1 MNLAVW
7 GHRIRI
13 ALACAAL
20 LPFLANGGFLRA
32 TTESRVQ
39 TPRKPEAK
47 IEIDTSKKANYKIP
61 RTIFGSFLEP
71 IGNSIYGG
79 LWADVLQN
87 SSFEEG
93 LWNAENLKKILAQE
107 PMLAR
112 SSELGLPL
120 PWEPLDYEQQNRY
133 APRWNDAANSYRSLL
148 VMGLPDKEV
157 GVRQKVYLPVHRTLC
172 YTGHLYAKLLSGSGK
187 FLVSIRQRNRA
198 NVIFTESSIT
208 LHGKDWAP
216 YQFHLE
222 LPAAKLA
229 PLEAS
234 DFVVSVEGETRVL
247 LDQASLFPDDSVDG
261 MDTDVV
267 SMAKAM
273 KSPIVRFGGNFTSA
287 YHWRDGVGPQEKRVS
302 MMNVA
307 WGIPEYNTFGT
318 DEFLHFCEL
327 IGARPQI
334 ALNLGTGTPDEAA
347 AWVSYVN
354 GHWGDKSHSL
364 SWELGNELWAK
375 FQVGYPTVQRVAGL
389 TKAFG
394 EAVRSVDP
402 NAVLIGTGGDED
414 FYRDWNAAQ
423 LKNPSALNY
432 LSTHFVVTTTE
443 VQKKTPS
450 LDFLALASFAL
461 PVGLE
466 TKLHEMY
473 EQIQSSREARNNVKI
488 AFTEWLFWAQGDNA
502 VRYDNMGGAV
512 DAAGFL
518 NMLMRTADIVP
529 LADMTGIISFG
540 GIQKERSKVFGAPAY
555 WAFRMYSNADA
566 TTPVETHVHVEKYNL
581 EGGSARL
588 PNIPEVPYL
597 DVVAALNDSGDTLTL
612 FCVNRH
618 LSRDISTAISISGFS
633 ASFDTS
639 AQTLYAPSLY
649 MKNDETNPEAIRPVE
664 TSVNVE
670 AGKIEVTFRPAS
682 VTVIALRKSR

>member
-20 LPFLANGGFLRA
+20 LPFLANGGFLLA

-39 TPRKPEAK
+39 TPRKPEAT
-47 IEIDTSKKANYKIP
+47 IEIDTSKEANYKIP

-87 SSFEEG
+87 PSFEEG

-172 YTGHLYAKLLSGSGK
+172 YIGHLYAKLLSGSGK

-375 FQVGYPTVQRVAGL
+375 FQVGYPTLQRVAGL

-488 AFTEWLFWAQGDNA
+488 AFTEWLFWAQADNA

-618 LSRDISTAISISGFS
+618 LSRDISTAISISGFT
-633 ASFDTS
+633 ASLGTS